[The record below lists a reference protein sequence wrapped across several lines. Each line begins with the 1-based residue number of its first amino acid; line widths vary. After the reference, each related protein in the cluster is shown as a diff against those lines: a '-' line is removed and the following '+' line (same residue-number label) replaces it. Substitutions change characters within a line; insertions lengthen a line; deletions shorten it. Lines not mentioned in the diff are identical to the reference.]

1 MASLAF
7 SKARCK
13 FLSTYFK
20 KANDAII
27 EGSYEE
33 VSKYLDL
40 ASFVDMYI
48 LQELSRNGDVGWSS
62 FYMVKKAN
70 DKIYF
75 TCPWDFDL
83 AFGNDSR
90 IHGNSYKYLHAGNGM
105 RIEKQSHTWYFTLFQ
120 RKWFVDMVSKRWNEI
135 AMGMRD
141 AALDEINRIYTD
153 FRLEFLKNYEVWDV
167 LTKKYS
173 TDFIVEYKQ
182 DTFDEH
188 VAFLKLYL
196 CKRYDWL
203 DNYFNSNQKY
213 EQLAAGE
220 L

>member
-1 MASLAF
+1 MGVAVNLKDRVFGQLTVIERAGTIG
-7 SKARCK
+7 KHAAWLCRCECGNI
-13 FLSTYFK
+13 FETRSTLLK
-20 KANDAII
+20 
-27 EGSYEE
+27 
-33 VSKYLDL
+33 
-40 ASFVDMYI
+40 
-48 LQELSRNGDVGWSS
+48 NGQSTNCGC
-62 FYMVKKAN
+62 VKKAN

-120 RKWFVDMVSKRWNEI
+120 RKWFVDMVSKRWNEV

-153 FRLEFLKNYEVWDV
+153 FRLEFLKNYEVWNV

-213 EQLAAGE
+213 EQLAKGE